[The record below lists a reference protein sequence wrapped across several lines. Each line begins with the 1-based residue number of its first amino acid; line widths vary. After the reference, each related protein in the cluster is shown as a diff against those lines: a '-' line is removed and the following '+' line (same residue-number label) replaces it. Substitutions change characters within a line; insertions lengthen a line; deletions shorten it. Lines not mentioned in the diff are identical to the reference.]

1 MVNPFWVWKL
11 NSGWLLSIEE
21 QGKASRLEGIV
32 LYTSMLSQKSL
43 QYFFL
48 TETPFLVL

>member
-11 NSGWLLSIEE
+11 NSEWLLYIEE

-32 LYTSMLSQKSL
+32 LYASMLSQKVCNT
-43 QYFFL
+43 FF
-48 TETPFLVL
+48 